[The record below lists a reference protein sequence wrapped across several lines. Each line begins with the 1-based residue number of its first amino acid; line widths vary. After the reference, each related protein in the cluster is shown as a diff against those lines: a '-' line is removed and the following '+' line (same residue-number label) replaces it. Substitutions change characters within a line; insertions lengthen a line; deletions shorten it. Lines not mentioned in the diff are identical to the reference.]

1 MPLEWAKDA
10 ERNVKKLGVKHS
22 HFRIIEGM
30 GHGAE
35 MEELDSIINFIKDR
49 V

>member
-1 MPLEWAKDA
+1 
-10 ERNVKKLGVKHS
+10 LGIKNS
-22 HFRIIEGM
+22 QFRIIEGM
-30 GHGAE
+30 GHGAD